1 MFELDDKLAEKR
13 EASEKFARDNIVI
26 LCQEMLEWDKT
37 GTLKDG
43 KSRELEQLCS
53 YAGGSNA
60 LRVARLLV
68 GTIAM
73 EAVAKSA

>member
-1 MFELDDKLAEKR
+1 MFELDNKLEEKR
-13 EASEKFARDNIVI
+13 QASEKFARDHIVV
-26 LCQEMLEWDKT
+26 LCQEMLEWDET
-37 GTLKDG
+37 GILKDG

-73 EAVAKSA
+73 ETVAKSA